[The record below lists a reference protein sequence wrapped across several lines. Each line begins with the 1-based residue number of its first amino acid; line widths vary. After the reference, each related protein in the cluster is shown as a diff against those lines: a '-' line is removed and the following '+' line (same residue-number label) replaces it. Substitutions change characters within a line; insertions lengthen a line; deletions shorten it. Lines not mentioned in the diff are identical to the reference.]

1 MDYNL
6 GLLSDPEE
14 LRRLLAAAQVQPEDR
29 SGANMQALLAFGAAL
44 MGAKKGQEFD
54 ALSRGALGGLVAR
67 NNALETAREGRSRT
81 LVNAGIGQEILARG
95 RKMKQEDEDRAAAM
109 ADQQE
114 FNRLFAGNAPDVAP
128 MANGK
133 GPTVENAAAHAPVPN
148 EVRQYRAMAQYY
160 AMRRNGD
167 MAKKMNDIADSLEE
181 KYSQTPQAVRLP
193 DGRIAYAQFGNK
205 GGRKVA
211 EGVSPAEKL
220 HFANTGDKAAV
231 GFDPYSGTQVSGGA
245 AVNMSA
251 AEKDRS
257 AREWAGHK
265 LSKERFEFDK
275 QGVPGKPQWDSVS
288 GQFVF
293 APTPEAPA
301 GRAVKPEGYTP
312 KPPEHTRRELDTI
325 DSQLGIVRG
334 ARAAAKESPSAFSF
348 SRGAATLSGSVPES
362 LAGRFDSEKERTT
375 RSYVYNVVS
384 SAINERA
391 GAAQSAQELQR
402 LRSFLPAETDNAKQV
417 EDKLTAF
424 EHYLLDKRKAYGGQ
438 KSSGTIDFSEL
449 PQ

>member
-81 LVNAGIGQEILARG
+81 LVNAGMGQEILARG
-95 RKMKQEDEDRAAAM
+95 RKMKQEDEDRATAM
-109 ADQQE
+109 ADRQE

-133 GPTVENAAAHAPVPN
+133 GPTVENAAAQAPAPN

-193 DGRIAYAQFGNK
+193 DGRIAYAQFGNR

-220 HFANTGDKAAV
+220 YFANTGDKAAV
-231 GFDPYSGTQVSGGA
+231 GFDPYSGAQVSGGA
-245 AVNMSA
+245 KINMSDTERDA
-251 AEKDRS
+251 S
-257 AREWAGHK
+257 ARGWASNALAREQFGWNK
-265 LSKERFEFDK
+265 QKDLADLSMKKDEYNFK
-275 QGVPGKPQWDSVS
+275 VS
-288 GQFVF
+288 D
-293 APTPEAPA
+293 
-301 GRAVKPEGYTP
+301 RA
-312 KPPEHTRRELDTI
+312 
-325 DSQLGIVRG
+325 
-334 ARAAAKESPSAFSF
+334 
-348 SRGAATLSGSVPES
+348 
-362 LAGRFDSEKERTT
+362 EKERTT
-375 RSYVYNVVS
+375 REGVDT
-384 SAINERA
+384 RA
-391 GAAQSAQELQR
+391 DIVLNTAKEALDKVGPFTTGVIGAGWGSVPGTEAYDLRRAAETIKANLGFQALQDMRAQSPTGGALGQVAVQELQM
-402 LRSFLPAETDNAKQV
+402 LQATVAN
-417 EDKLTAF
+417 
-424 EHYLLDKRKAYGGQ
+424 LDPNQAPGTVAANIQKVITHIENWKRAAGQ
-438 KSSGTIDFSEL
+438 KSNVRSEADRIL
-449 PQ
+449 QGQ